1 VAGSRIELSVEQRA
15 AILTPGNVIVRA
27 GAGSGKTEV
36 LARRFVALVAGD
48 IEGRAPLM
56 PEWIAAMTFTE
67 KATIDMRARIAAVI
81 DERLAENNREDLQ
94 AHLVRAKRTLG
105 LARISTIHA
114 FCTRILR
121 ENPLEAG
128 LDPDFEVIDEYE
140 SQTFLTRVCEQGLVD
155 AVRGDDPGA
164 IRLASARGLR
174 PLGFREG
181 AVDIAVRLIR
191 EARRLGRPPG
201 WINETAHRTAAQIA
215 TNRGDVARLAG
226 QLCAYVDQL
235 PAPKELR
242 GQTADQVAGLRAKW
256 PRLRGSLLAFDAD
269 SGPEIIELLR
279 DLDKLIP
286 DARAAAVKE
295 MVKAIRELLCRSS
308 GAFGLDGELIRAW
321 GAQRSIRPTLEVAAL
336 IDRITVALDDA
347 RRRDRV
353 ATFDDLLELTLRM
366 LDDASSGVV
375 DRYRTDLHALLVDE
389 YQDTDPLQ
397 NAIVSRL
404 TDPRG
409 ADPGPELFIVG
420 DEKQSI
426 YRFRGA
432 DVAVFNRQRDP
443 APRAL
448 PLHEN
453 RRSTPNI
460 LNFVNALAAHVM
472 RPGIAPAQPYRIEWN
487 DDHRLRAVRGAT
499 HDPPVELITA
509 VGGVGAAVEKR
520 DLEARAIARRIL
532 ELIGSAQVIDPGTGD
547 PRAAALGDIAI
558 LLRAFTDVAIYE
570 RALVAAGI
578 DCYTVKGRGFYGC
591 PEVIDLIELL
601 AALNDPRDSL
611 ALAAALR
618 SPFFAI
624 SDNSLFEMGL
634 YLRDRPPANDSPRS
648 IADLFAG
655 PAAAFGWLIEGRAEA
670 DHAWTVL
677 HDLRAI
683 CGREPAAIVIERAL
697 ELTGYEA
704 VMAGMPQ
711 GRQRVANLRKLVEL
725 ARGFES
731 RHFFT
736 FHDFTVYLR
745 RLAEEEPYEAQEQ
758 ILGENENVVRL
769 MTVHQAKGLEF
780 PIVIVAD
787 LGRNPPHDNRVPMLD
802 PEYGLLVNDTVGS
815 GDDEIPNALAA
826 AYRER
831 IRDEESAEAAR
842 ILYVA
847 MTRARDYLVLS
858 EGAFAG
864 GWAAQVREFA
874 GKSEVERFAV
884 SGPIELPLDRVGVHI
899 VLRRPATAPFDS
911 PAAVAPAYAVRAD
924 QIAELARRRLA
935 FAPATIADLVMTP
948 TALAAF
954 DRCPRQ
960 YRWRDLGIEE
970 HQSAAVSSAAPNGDA
985 LALGNVAHAILER
998 IDLASNG
1005 ASARQIETLAQSLG
1019 AAAGLD
1025 SKQRSAIA
1033 RDLSGYVAALGMSAT
1048 LLAREVPFF
1057 MRIGGGLFVRGQ
1069 IDALAAAGARLLVR
1083 DYKYARAAE
1092 EAHLYQVQM
1101 ECYGLAAMEA
1111 YAGRPVAAEIIF
1123 LRGGARTVPV
1133 TLPSADEIRVRFA
1146 AIGDALRAAH
1156 ASGEFP
1162 RKPDGPKACRALGC
1176 GYVPRCWGH

>member
-1 VAGSRIELSVEQRA
+1 MAASKIELSIEQRA

-36 LARRFVALVAGD
+36 LARRFVALVTGD
-48 IEGRAPLM
+48 IEGREPLM
-56 PEWIAAMTFTE
+56 PEQIAAMTFTE
-67 KATIDMRARIAAVI
+67 KATCDMRARIAAVI
-81 DERLAENNREDLQ
+81 DERLAQGLREDLRT
-94 AHLVRAKRTLG
+94 HLVRAKRTLG

-114 FCTRILR
+114 FCARILR
-121 ENPLEAG
+121 ENPIEAG

-155 AVRGDDPGA
+155 AVRANDPGA

-174 PLGFREG
+174 TLGFREG
-181 AVDIAVRLIR
+181 AVDIAVRVIR

-201 WINETAHRTAAQIA
+201 WIGEATCRSAARIESDRGEVACLAH
-215 TNRGDVARLAG
+215 
-226 QLCAYVDQL
+226 QLCDYVEQL
-235 PAPKELR
+235 PAPRELK
-242 GQTADQVAGLRAKW
+242 GNTADQVAWLRDEW
-256 PRLRGSLLAFDAD
+256 PRLRGPLLAFDAD
-269 SGPEIIELLR
+269 SGPAIIEVLR
-279 DLDKLIP
+279 ELDELIP
-286 DARAAAVKE
+286 GARAAAVKDT
-295 MVKAIRELLCRSS
+295 VKAIRQLLHSS
-308 GAFGLDGELIRAW
+308 VSAFGLDGHLIRAW

-336 IDRITVALDDA
+336 IDRISAALDDA
-347 RRRDRV
+347 RRRDRI
-353 ATFDDLLELTLRM
+353 ATFDDLLELTRGL
-366 LDDASSGVV
+366 LDDGSSGVAE
-375 DRYRTDLHALLVDE
+375 RYRGQLRALLVDE

-397 NAIVSRL
+397 DAIVSRL
-404 TDPRG
+404 TEWRG
-409 ADPGPELFIVG
+409 ADPAPELFIVG

-432 DVAVFNRQRDP
+432 NVAVFNRPREP

-472 RPGIAPAQPYRIEWN
+472 RPGIAPARPYRIEWD

-499 HDPPVELITA
+499 LDPPVELITA
-509 VGGVGAAVEKR
+509 VGGIGAAAEKR
-520 DLEARAIARRIL
+520 ELEARAIARRIL
-532 ELIGSAQVIDPGTGD
+532 ELAGSAQVIDPDTGE
-547 PRAAALGDIAI
+547 PRAAGFGDIAI
-558 LLRAFTDVAIYE
+558 LLRAFTDAAIYE

-618 SPFFAI
+618 SPFFAL
-624 SDNSLFEMGL
+624 SDNSLLEMGL
-634 YLRDRPPANDSPRS
+634 YLRERAPANDGPRS
-648 IADLFAG
+648 ISDLFAG
-655 PAAAFGWLIEGRAEA
+655 PAADFGWLAEGRAEA
-670 DHAWTVL
+670 EHAWYVL

-683 CGREPAAIVIERAL
+683 CGRAPAAAVIERAL
-697 ELTGYEA
+697 ELTGFEA
-704 VMAGMPQ
+704 VMAGMPD

-787 LGRNPPHDNRVPMLD
+787 LGRNPPPDNRTTVLD
-802 PEYGLLVNDTVGS
+802 PEHGLLVSDTVGS
-815 GDDEIPNALAA
+815 GDDEIPNAMAV
-826 AYRER
+826 AYRDR
-831 IRDEESAEAAR
+831 RRDEEQAEAAR

-847 MTRARDYLVLS
+847 VTRARDYLILS
-858 EGAFAG
+858 EGATAG

-874 GKSEVERFAV
+874 GKSEVESFAV
-884 SGPIELPLDRVGVHI
+884 SNAIELPLDRSGVRI
-899 VLRRPATAPFDS
+899 VLRHPDTAPFAS
-911 PAAVAPAYAVRAD
+911 PAANAGPDSARAEE
-924 QIAELARRRLA
+924 IADLARRRLA
-935 FAPATIADLVMTP
+935 FAPAAAADLVMSP
-948 TALAAF
+948 TALAGF

-960 YRWRDLGIEE
+960 FRWRALGIEE
-970 HQSAAVSSAAPNGDA
+970 HQTAGASAPATDGDA
-985 LALGNVAHAILER
+985 LAMGTVAHAILER
-998 IDLASNG
+998 IEFASGG
-1005 ASARQIETLAQSLG
+1005 AAARQIETLAESLG

-1025 SKQRSAIA
+1025 SEQRAAIA
-1033 RDLSGYVAALGMSAT
+1033 RDLSAYLAALGANAT
-1048 LLAREVPFF
+1048 VLAREVPFF
-1057 MRIGGGLFVRGQ
+1057 MRIGGQLFVRGQ
-1069 IDALAAAGARLLVR
+1069 IDALAGDGDRLVVR
-1083 DYKYARAAE
+1083 DYKYARAAD

-1111 YAGRPVAAEIIF
+1111 YAGRPVDAEIIF
-1123 LRGGARTVPV
+1123 LRGGARTVAIAM
-1133 TLPSADEIRVRFA
+1133 PSADEIRARLA
-1146 AIGDALRAAH
+1146 AIGDAVRVARG
-1156 ASGEFP
+1156 SGEYP
-1162 RKPDGPKACRALGC
+1162 RKPAGPPACRALGC
-1176 GYVPRCWGH
+1176 GYLARCWGH